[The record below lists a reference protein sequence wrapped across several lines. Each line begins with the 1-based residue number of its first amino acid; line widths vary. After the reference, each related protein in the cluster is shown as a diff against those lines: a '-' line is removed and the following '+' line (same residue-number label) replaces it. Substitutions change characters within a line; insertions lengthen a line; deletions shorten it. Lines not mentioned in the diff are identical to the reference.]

1 MARRHVRARSFHG
14 NRDGGRRRD
23 MFMCPRCGRLV
34 KAWRWCCD
42 ECWARIGEPPP
53 GWVLS
58 AALKALSHNGQGDA
72 QVLSNHF

>member
-14 NRDGGRRRD
+14 NRDGGKRRD

-42 ECWARIGEPPP
+42 ECWARMGETPP
-53 GWVLS
+53 GVGS
-58 AALKALSHNGQGDA
+58 CQRH
-72 QVLSNHF
+72 